1 MIISRRAHFTKAL
14 TMTMAGFVRFR
25 FPTLAALA
33 VVAALPLTA
42 AAQTP
47 AAPASAPQAPRVL
60 PLEPA
65 REKGSSITPAFE
77 GWYENA
83 DGSFSLLVGYFNR
96 NRSEA
101 LDIPVGPNNRVEPG
115 PVDQGQ
121 PTYFATGRN
130 WGMFAIK
137 VPKDFG
143 AKLLTWTIVSNG
155 EAQSIPIGL
164 TKGYTITPFVE
175 AGMGNR
181 PPVFTFAPDG
191 PKFTGPPTAVAAT
204 LTGAV
209 NAPVTIDLWV
219 EDPKQTN
226 VGVPSPRAAAGIA
239 TVSFHKFRGPGR
251 VTFEPTRQSVAKQG
265 DKVSTKATF
274 TVPGEYLLRVQ
285 GNDESGEGGAGFQC
299 CWTNTY
305 VKVSVK

>member
-1 MIISRRAHFTKAL
+1 MITSRRAHPTKAL

-33 VVAALPLTA
+33 VVAALPLAA

-47 AAPASAPQAPRVL
+47 APAAAPQAPRVL

-96 NRSEA
+96 NRNEA
-101 LDIPVGPNNRVEPG
+101 LDIPVGPNNRIEPG
-115 PVDQGQ
+115 DPDQGQ

-143 AKLLTWTIVSNG
+143 AKVLTWTIVSNG
-155 EAQSIPIGL
+155 EAQSIPL
-164 TKGYTITPFVE
+164 SLKKGYTITPFVE

-181 PPVFTFAPDG
+181 PPVFTFAPGG

-204 LTGAV
+204 LTGTV
-209 NAPVTIDLWV
+209 NAPVAIDVWV

-226 VGVPSPRAAAGIA
+226 VGTPSNRSGPGIA
-239 TVSFHKFRGPGR
+239 NVSFHKFRGPGR
-251 VTFEPTRQSVAKQG
+251 VTFEPGRLPVAKQG
-265 DKVSTKATF
+265 DMVSTKATF

>member
-1 MIISRRAHFTKAL
+1 
-14 TMTMAGFVRFR
+14 MTMAGFAGFR
-25 FPTLAALA
+25 LPTLAAVA

-47 AAPASAPQAPRVL
+47 AAPAQQAPRVL

-96 NRSEA
+96 NRNEA

-115 PVDQGQ
+115 DVDQGQ

-143 AKLLTWTIVSNG
+143 TKTLTWTIVSNG
-155 EAQSIPIGL
+155 ESQSIPLGL

-181 PPVFTFAPDG
+181 PPVFTFAPGG
-191 PKFTGPPTAVAAT
+191 PTFTGPPTAVATA
-204 LTGAV
+204 LTGTV
-209 NAPVTIDLWV
+209 NAPITIDLWV
-219 EDPKQTN
+219 DDPKQTN

-251 VTFEPTRQSVAKQG
+251 VTFEPARQSVAKQG
-265 DKVSTKATF
+265 DMVSTKATF

>member
-1 MIISRRAHFTKAL
+1 
-14 TMTMAGFVRFR
+14 MTMAGFAGFR
-25 FPTLAALA
+25 LPTLAAVA

-47 AAPASAPQAPRVL
+47 AAPAPQAPRVL

-96 NRSEA
+96 NRNEA

-115 PVDQGQ
+115 DVDQGQ

-143 AKLLTWTIVSNG
+143 TKTLTWTIVSNG
-155 EAQSIPIGL
+155 ESQSIPLGL

-181 PPVFTFAPDG
+181 PPVFTFAPGG
-191 PKFTGPPTAVAAT
+191 PTFTGPPTAVATA
-204 LTGAV
+204 LTGTV
-209 NAPVTIDLWV
+209 NAPITIDLWV
-219 EDPKQTN
+219 NDPKQTN

-251 VTFEPTRQSVAKQG
+251 VTFEPARRPVAKQG
-265 DKVSTKATF
+265 DMVSTKATF

>member
-1 MIISRRAHFTKAL
+1 MISSRVSARPL
-14 TMTMAGFVRFR
+14 
-25 FPTLAALA
+25 
-33 VVAALPLTA
+33 LPLATLSVA
-42 AAQTP
+42 VLLPVVGAAQTP
-47 AAPASAPQAPRVL
+47 APRPL

-65 REKGSSITPAFE
+65 RERGASITPAFE

-115 PVDQGQ
+115 NVDQGQ

-130 WGMFAIK
+130 WGMFVIK

-143 AKLLTWTIVSNG
+143 AKTLTWTIVSNG
-155 EAQSIPIGL
+155 EAQSIPLGL

-181 PPVFTFAPDG
+181 PPVFSFAPGG
-191 PKFTGPPTAVAAT
+191 PTFTGPPTSVAAT
-204 LTGAV
+204 LTGVV
-209 NAPVTIDLWV
+209 NQPVAIEVWV
-219 EDPKQTN
+219 EDPKQTQ

-239 TVSFHKFRGPGR
+239 NVSFHKFRGPGR
-251 VTFEPTRQSVAKQG
+251 VTFEPGRQPVAKQR
-265 DKVSTKATF
+265 DSVSTKATF
-274 TVPGEYLLRVQ
+274 TAPGEYVLRVQ